1 MYIIYFK
8 QNLGYISLFKVFERR
23 NDVLNNQN

>member
-8 QNLGYISLFKVFERR
+8 HNLDYISLFKVFERR